1 MSEWK
6 KVKLGEL
13 YEVHNGLSKGRQFFG
28 TGFPFLTFSNVFNN
42 WFLPDQLE
50 SLVQTT
56 DKEREACS
64 IKAGD
69 VFITRTSETMD
80 ELGMSSV
87 ALKDYPNAT
96 YNGFTKRLRP
106 KTDRVFP
113 RYMGYY
119 LRTPKFRGQFMAFSS
134 MTTRASLANNDLLN
148 MEVELPPMDIQKNI
162 ATILSRYDSLIE
174 NYQKQIKL
182 LEEAAQRLY
191 KEWFVDLHFPGH
203 ENTNIIDGV
212 PEGWEKKKI
221 KDIAEVNKNEDIPN
235 HTLLVGGFPCQ
246 DFSIAAARWHKSQNN
261 KYGLKG
267 DKSSLFYEFLRLKEE
282 IKPKYF
288 LLENVKMKKESERE
302 LTKYLG
308 VSPIT
313 INSKLVSFQNRPRL
327 YWTNIPNITIP
338 VDKQINFQDYK
349 DADIIRCEESKVNKT
364 PSRERMWN
372 NGKGAETYKNC
383 NNITNAI
390 KIGCL
395 TRKQDRCPN
404 SGLIEYEDFCRYLTR
419 RELELAQTLPPGYC
433 DSLTFNQVQDVT
445 GDGWTVD
452 VISHLFKGLV

>member
-56 DKEREACS
+56 DKERETCS

-148 MEVELPPMDIQKNI
+148 MEIELPPMDIQKNI

-191 KEWFVDLHFPGH
+191 KEWFIDLRFPGH
-203 ENTNIIDGV
+203 ENTKIVDGV
-212 PEGWEKKKI
+212 PEGWEIKSITNNHLFDVAKCRIALFNGNKTYYATADVEGTYFCNSGVKI
-221 KDIAEVNKNEDIPN
+221 EYDNKPSRAQIQPSLYSVWFARMSNSFKI
-235 HTLLVGGFPCQ
+235 VGFVE
-246 DFSIAAARWHKSQNN
+246 QNN
-261 KYGLKG
+261 NRREDSILSSGFAGFESHYERFGFLYCLISSQWFNDQKDRYATGATQVSITNEGL
-267 DKSSLFYEFLRLKEE
+267 SR
-282 IKPKYF
+282 
-288 LLENVKMKKESERE
+288 
-302 LTKYLG
+302 
-308 VSPIT
+308 
-313 INSKLVSFQNRPRL
+313 
-327 YWTNIPNITIP
+327 
-338 VDKQINFQDYK
+338 
-349 DADIIRCEESKVNKT
+349 IRCLLPTTRLAEEFSLVTNKIIEET
-364 PSRERMWN
+364 ILYRE
-372 NGKGAETYKNC
+372 NC
-383 NNITNAI
+383 TM
-390 KIGCL
+390 L
-395 TRKQDRCPN
+395 TEARDRLLPKLM
-404 SGLIEYEDFCRYLTR
+404 SGEIE
-419 RELELAQTLPPGYC
+419 
-433 DSLTFNQVQDVT
+433 
-445 GDGWTVD
+445 
-452 VISHLFKGLV
+452 I